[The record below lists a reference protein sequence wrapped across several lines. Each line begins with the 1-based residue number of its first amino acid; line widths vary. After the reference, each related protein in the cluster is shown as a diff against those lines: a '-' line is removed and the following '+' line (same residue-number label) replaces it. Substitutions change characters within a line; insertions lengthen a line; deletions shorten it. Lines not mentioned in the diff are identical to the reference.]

1 MCIVSSSDIEKLYQL
16 AAEKY
21 FQAGVDTNKALNLL
35 QGISLSIHCWQ
46 GDDIAGFEW
55 AQSKLGDGGIQ
66 VTGNYPGKARNIDEL
81 RKDLNKVYSLLPG
94 NHRLNLHAIYGDF
107 AGKHVDRDSIT
118 PDHFTSWI
126 EWAEQEN
133 LKLDFNPTC
142 FSHPKAAAGFTLSS
156 RDKAIRSF
164 WIEHVKRCR
173 EISAFIGQ
181 KLKDTVI
188 NNIWIPDGYKDMPAD
203 RWQPRK
209 LLRMSLDEIF
219 SKEYP
224 AAQMKDA
231 LESKLFGIGSESYV
245 VGSHEFY
252 MGYSISKGKMLC
264 LDMGHFHPTESIADK
279 ISAVLQFSQELL
291 LHISRGVRW
300 DSDHVVVLNDDL
312 LNLALEIVRGNV
324 LQRIHFG
331 LDFFDASIN
340 RIGAWVVGSRATL
353 KAFLCALLYPHEKL
367 QALEQEGRLFE
378 RLALM
383 EEMKSMPAGVIW
395 DYYCIKNN
403 VPPGF
408 DYIQEIQNYERMEL
422 VKRR

>member
-1 MCIVSSSDIEKLYQL
+1 MSSSDIEKLYQL

-21 FQAGVDTNKALNLL
+21 FQAGIDIKRALSLL
-35 QGISLSIHCWQ
+35 HDISLSVHCWQ
-46 GDDIAGFEW
+46 GDDIAGFERT
-55 AQSKLGDGGIQ
+55 QSKLGDGGIQ

-81 RKDLNKVYSLLPG
+81 RKDLKKVYSLIPG

-107 AGKHVDRDSIT
+107 AGKYVDRDSIT
-118 PDHFTSWI
+118 PEHFASWI

-133 LKLDFNPTC
+133 LKLDFNATC
-142 FSHPKAAAGFTLSS
+142 FSHPKAAAGYTLSS
-156 RDKAIRSF
+156 RDKAIRTF

-173 EISAFIGQ
+173 QISAFIGQ
-181 KLKDTVI
+181 KLKDTVVH
-188 NNIWIPDGYKDMPAD
+188 NIWIPDGSKDMPAD

-209 LLRMSLDEIF
+209 LLKMSLDEIF
-219 SKEYP
+219 SQEYP

-252 MGYSISKGKMLC
+252 MGYGLSKGKMLC

-279 ISAVLQFSQELL
+279 ISAILQFSNELL

-312 LNLALEIVRGNV
+312 LNLALEIVRGDV
-324 LQRIHFG
+324 LQRVHFG

-340 RIGAWVVGSRATL
+340 RIGAWVIGSRATL
-353 KAFLCALLYPHEKL
+353 KAFLYALLYPHEKL

-395 DYYCIKNN
+395 DYYCIKND
-403 VPPGF
+403 VAPGS
-408 DYIQEIQNYERMEL
+408 DYIQEIQNYEKMEL
-422 VKRR
+422 AKRR

>member
-1 MCIVSSSDIEKLYQL
+1 VSSSDIEKLYQL
-16 AAEKY
+16 AEEKY
-21 FQAGVDTNKALNLL
+21 FQAGIDTKRALNLL
-35 QGISLSIHCWQ
+35 HGISLSIHCWQ
-46 GDDIAGFEW
+46 GDDIAGFERT
-55 AQSKLGDGGIQ
+55 QSNLGDGGIQ
-66 VTGNYPGKARNIDEL
+66 VTGNYPGKARNLDEL
-81 RKDLNKVYSLLPG
+81 RKDLKKVYSLIPG

-107 AGKHVDRDSIT
+107 AGKYVDRDSIT
-118 PDHFTSWI
+118 PEHFASWI

-133 LKLDFNPTC
+133 LKLDFNATC
-142 FSHPKAAAGFTLSS
+142 FSHPKAAAGYTLSS
-156 RDKAIRSF
+156 RDKAIRTF

-173 EISAFIGQ
+173 QISAFIGQ
-181 KLKDTVI
+181 KLKDTVVH
-188 NNIWIPDGYKDMPAD
+188 NIWIPDGSKDMPAD

-209 LLRMSLDEIF
+209 LLKMSLDEIF
-219 SKEYP
+219 SQEYP

-252 MGYSISKGKMLC
+252 MGYGLSKGKMLC

-279 ISAVLQFSQELL
+279 ISAILQFSNELL

-312 LNLALEIVRGNV
+312 LNLALEIVRGDV
-324 LQRIHFG
+324 LQRVHFG

-340 RIGAWVVGSRATL
+340 RIGAWVIGSRATL
-353 KAFLCALLYPHEKL
+353 KAFLYALLYPHEKL

-395 DYYCIKNN
+395 DYYCIKND
-403 VPPGF
+403 VAPGS
-408 DYIQEIQNYERMEL
+408 DYIQEIQNYEKMEL
-422 VKRR
+422 AKRR

>member
-1 MCIVSSSDIEKLYQL
+1 MSSSDIEKLYQL
-16 AAEKY
+16 AEEKY
-21 FQAGVDTNKALNLL
+21 FQAGIDTKRALNLL
-35 QGISLSIHCWQ
+35 HGISLSIHCWQ
-46 GDDIAGFEW
+46 GDDIAGFERT
-55 AQSKLGDGGIQ
+55 QSNLGDGGIQ
-66 VTGNYPGKARNIDEL
+66 VTGNYPGKARNLDEL
-81 RKDLNKVYSLLPG
+81 RKDLKKVYSLIPG

-107 AGKHVDRDSIT
+107 AGKYVDRDSIT
-118 PDHFTSWI
+118 PEHFASWI

-133 LKLDFNPTC
+133 LKLDFNATC
-142 FSHPKAAAGFTLSS
+142 FSHPKAAAGYTLSS
-156 RDKAIRSF
+156 RDKAIRTF

-173 EISAFIGQ
+173 QISAFIGQ
-181 KLKDTVI
+181 KLKDTVVH
-188 NNIWIPDGYKDMPAD
+188 NIWIPDGSKDMPAD

-209 LLRMSLDEIF
+209 LLKMSLDEIF
-219 SKEYP
+219 SQEYP

-252 MGYSISKGKMLC
+252 MGYGLSKGKMLC

-279 ISAVLQFSQELL
+279 ISAILQFSNELL

-312 LNLALEIVRGNV
+312 LNLALEIVRGDV
-324 LQRIHFG
+324 LQRVHFG

-340 RIGAWVVGSRATL
+340 RIGAWVIGSRATL
-353 KAFLCALLYPHEKL
+353 KAFLYALLYPHEKL

-395 DYYCIKNN
+395 DYYCIKND
-403 VPPGF
+403 VAPGS
-408 DYIQEIQNYERMEL
+408 DYIQEIQNYEKMEL
-422 VKRR
+422 AKRR